1 MEGELEMERPDIFD
15 LSGRVALI
23 TGGGSGIGKGCAQIL
38 AQHGAKIMV
47 VGRREAKL
55 EEVKK
60 TIETAGD
67 VCAYFSADLTVE
79 ESCERMVE
87 ACVKEFGRLDI
98 LINSAGSRGSHGELK
113 TEFETEN
120 LRHTMSADFD
130 SSFWAIK
137 YAYPECAK
145 NGVGSIINIASLA
158 ALRASGPIV
167 YSAAKGAIKSM
178 GKTLA
183 KRLGAE
189 KIRVNTIYPGFIIT
203 EMTAGVRDDPSM
215 TARFTAESPLGLL
228 GEVED
233 IAYCALYLA
242 SDAARFVTGQDFVID
257 GGATCG

>member
-1 MEGELEMERPDIFD
+1 MKNPDIFD
-15 LSGRVALI
+15 LSGRVTLI
-23 TGGGSGIGKGCAQIL
+23 TGGGSGIGKGCAELL
-38 AQHGAKIMV
+38 AQNGAKVMI
-47 VGRREAKL
+47 VGRRLEKL
-55 EEVKK
+55 EAVKK
-60 TIETAGD
+60 AIETAGGI
-67 VCAYFSADLTVE
+67 CACFSADLTIE
-79 ESCERMVE
+79 ENCEQMVE

-98 LINSAGSRGSHGELK
+98 LINSAGSRGTHGELK
-113 TEFETEN
+113 AEFETEN

-130 SSFWAIK
+130 STFWAIK

-178 GKTLA
+178 GKVLA
-183 KRLGAE
+183 KRLGPE

-203 EMTAGVRDDPSM
+203 EMTAGVRDDPNM